1 MKTACCKLL
10 PALALAAAL
19 GPAAAHDTWLSL
31 PEQSDGAVVL
41 SLTTGARYP
50 AAQIAPPAAS
60 VARSGCVDGA
70 ARPRDLVARGSAG
83 ATLSL
88 STAAGAPPP
97 LACWIVLTEH
107 DIVLDPTLVQVYL
120 KEIKPPPSVVADWD
134 EMRRAGRE
142 WKERYTKNA
151 RIEIDGGTDD
161 PAALRALRQPVGL
174 PLEIVIAGDRPLR
187 AGERAKFQVLA
198 HGKPVAGLAVELLGE
213 RSSFGVWGR
222 TDPAGSLQQ
231 VLPFPGK
238 WLLRATLLERDGQ
251 QWKSRFVTLAFE
263 ARR

>member
-1 MKTACCKLL
+1 VKTACARLL
-10 PALALAAAL
+10 PAMLLAAAL
-19 GPAAAHDTWLSL
+19 VPAAAHDTWLSL
-31 PEQSDGAVVL
+31 AEGSDGAAAL

-50 AAQIAPPAAS
+50 VAQIAPPPAS
-60 VARSGCVDGA
+60 LARSGCVDGA
-70 ARPRDLVARGSAG
+70 ARSLELVAWGGAG

-88 STAAGAPPP
+88 STATGAPPP
-97 LACWIVLTEH
+97 LACWVVLTEH
-107 DIVLDPTLVQVYL
+107 EIALDPTLVQVYL
-120 KEIKPPPSVVADWD
+120 NEIKPPPSVIAAWD

-151 RIEIDGGTDD
+151 RIEVDGGTDD
-161 PAALRALRQPVGL
+161 PGALRALRQPVGL

-187 AGERAKFQVLA
+187 AGERANFQVLA

-213 RSSFGVWGR
+213 RSGFGVWGR

-238 WLLRATLLERDGQ
+238 WLLRATLLEREGR
-251 QWKSRFVTLAFE
+251 QWRSRFVTLAFE
-263 ARR
+263 VRR